1 LRPVAPALGVLCFL
15 LALALAGPA
24 APLSVSARPH
34 ATATPVPTPV
44 PSEDPAV
51 TAIAR
56 REFVAWQ
63 IGVVNKARYTPDLAA
78 AITDDKVKQSSTAL
92 AALGTFERSEY
103 VGPATIADAEPG
115 EDVRGYFYR
124 MVCSEGA
131 VYMKLALSGPQN
143 KVAFIGFND
152 KLHDDAEATPVPTP
166 H

>member
-1 LRPVAPALGVLCFL
+1 
-15 LALALAGPA
+15 
-24 APLSVSARPH
+24 
-34 ATATPVPTPV
+34 VPTPV